1 MKTGFSSGR
10 IVTQIIE
17 TPDGS
22 RWFTFART
30 VERQGQDGF
39 SEGHDLAIGLGCEL
53 RHAHRLAYAR
63 GLDLDRPEATPIGA
77 ACRLCHRHP
86 CAERAAAPIDRPLAV
101 DDWAKSVSPYPFVDA

>member
-1 MKTGFSSGR
+1 MKTVSCWDHLRPYGINALTGEACSLMYRLLCDITEEGKH
-10 IVTQIIE
+10 VIE
-17 TPDGS
+17 KC
-22 RWFTFART
+22 
-30 VERQGQDGF
+30 
-39 SEGHDLAIGLGCEL
+39 LGCEL

-101 DDWAKSVSPYPFVDA
+101 DDWAKSVSPYPFAAA